1 MWRKVKLGDVCD
13 LQNGFAF
20 KSSDYVDKSNT
31 LNIRMSNI
39 RPNGK
44 FDEFHKIKYL
54 PDDYANKYADY
65 KLIEGDLILAMTD
78 MAGDPKILGMPTI
91 IKNLDG
97 RTFLLN
103 QRVGKLHS
111 FSDEICVPYLCY
123 FLSTLKN
130 FFKSKGAGGLQINI
144 SKKDILSAE
153 IPLPPLLEQE
163 RIVAKLDKAFAEI
176 DRAVEGEIYH
186 IDTAQQLRESILISR
201 FSELDDESEQLLL
214 SDACTDFSRGKSKHR
229 PRNDERLYGDV
240 IPFVQ
245 TGDISNAKKHLST
258 YTKMYSEFGIE
269 QSKQWSKGT
278 VCITIAANIAELAI
292 LDMKA
297 CFPDSVIGA
306 LPDENI
312 TSSEY
317 IFYLLN
323 YFQKKIKA
331 KSKGFAQQNIN
342 LATFSDETFPF
353 PTLERQKQIS
363 TELAELDAHIDS
375 IIEIRNEKIN
385 SFHALKKSILAQE
398 FQPSQGE
405 AA

>member
-1 MWRKVKLGDVCD
+1 MWKTVKLG
-13 LQNGFAF
+13 
-20 KSSDYVDKSNT
+20 
-31 LNIRMSNI
+31 
-39 RPNGK
+39 
-44 FDEFHKIKYL
+44 
-54 PDDYANKYADY
+54 
-65 KLIEGDLILAMTD
+65 
-78 MAGDPKILGMPTI
+78 
-91 IKNLDG
+91 
-97 RTFLLN
+97 
-103 QRVGKLHS
+103 
-111 FSDEICVPYLCY
+111 EIASWVR
-123 FLSTLKN
+123 
-130 FFKSKGAGGLQINI
+130 GLTY
-144 SKKDILSAE
+144 SKKDEVDDGGIAVLRATNIDLATHKIVLDEIRLVSDAVKVKDDKYAQVGDLLVCTASGSKSHVGKVAIVEDDLGMAFGGFMAAIRCNEDCYPRFLYYILTSQKFKWHLNNLGDGANINNLKFSQIE
-153 IPLPPLLEQE
+153 EYELPLPPLAEQQ
-163 RIVAKLDKAFAEI
+163 RIVAKLDAAFTEI

-186 IDTAQQLRESILISR
+186 IDTAEQLRESILISR